1 MKYNRIVSAIMSLHT
16 SGNVR
21 CFLECETMNFSNFL
35 HHQEQAPELTSGYIL
50 KLNSNHKFSINHA
63 VS

>member
-1 MKYNRIVSAIMSLHT
+1 M
-16 SGNVR
+16 
-21 CFLECETMNFSNFL
+21 MNFSYFL